1 MNRLMIVAIMAGS
14 LVGLEMR
21 VDAARGCR
29 PARRQCAGVTH
40 QPCAPAALRATRCN
54 GTVLAQGESCN
65 CAFFFGGDQWYGVF
79 WHDACDNTTA
89 TWGVMEPGNYEIV
102 TYDPCPTCPAAQCS
116 FYAAGAST
124 TPAGKYQR
132 KFKQDRLWTWD
143 EKLVLKNGS
152 KGFKKKDGTEW
163 VATFEA
169 KEIVDGRMLVSF
181 VSGNTQYFARLDSY
195 RVDVQETSGATVKG
209 SVFDANVGKEIEQPP
224 ADQKVR
230 DVTSQVTIVA
240 PHIAEI
246 KIGTTTYVVTTVSQL
261 QQ

>member
-40 QPCAPAALRATRCN
+40 QPCAPAALRATRCD
-54 GTVLAQGESCN
+54 GAVVEQGGSCS
-65 CAFFFGGDQWYGVF
+65 CAFYQLTAGIYFGVV
-79 WHDACDNTTA
+79 WHNTCESSNS
-89 TWGVMEPGNYEIV
+89 TWCVMYGNYD
-102 TYDPCPTCPAAQCS
+102 TSNYDPCPSCPLQQCDLVEPT
-116 FYAAGAST
+116 ASHN
-124 TPAGKYQR
+124 PGGSYRR
-132 KFKQDRLWTWD
+132 KFKQDRLWKWD
-143 EKLVLKNGS
+143 EQFVMKNGS
-152 KGFKKKDGTEW
+152 KSFKKKDGTEW
-163 VATFEA
+163 TVAFEA

-181 VSGNTQYFARLDSY
+181 MDGNTQHFARLDSF
-195 RVDVQETSGATVKG
+195 RVDVQETSGATSKA
-209 SVFDANVGKEIEQPP
+209 SVFDANLGREIEQPP

-230 DVTSQVTIVA
+230 DVTSQVKIVA
-240 PHIAEI
+240 PHIAEV